1 MNMKTIFRHQTII
14 EYCIIIS
21 MVMLAG
27 CKHHERVPKSYIQ
40 PEEMKQILL
49 DMQAA
54 QAYVDNMP
62 YDSLHPRQEKLK
74 YYYQQI
80 LELYHLN
87 HQQFMRSYEYYV
99 MHPVI
104 MKMVYDS
111 LLSEVKR
118 RQVELD
124 SLLIKKRFQH
134 PIER

>member
-1 MNMKTIFRHQTII
+1 MNMKNTLLHQTVIGFCVI
-14 EYCIIIS
+14 LY
-21 MVMLAG
+21 MVMLAA

-99 MHPVI
+99 MHPII

-111 LLSEVKR
+111 LLSDVQR
-118 RQVELD
+118 RQAMLD

-134 PIER
+134 PVAK

>member
-1 MNMKTIFRHQTII
+1 
-14 EYCIIIS
+14 
-21 MVMLAG
+21 
-27 CKHHERVPKSYIQ
+27 
-40 PEEMKQILL
+40 
-49 DMQAA
+49 
-54 QAYVDNMP
+54 
-62 YDSLHPRQEKLK
+62 LK

-111 LLSEVKR
+111 LLSDVKR

>member
-1 MNMKTIFRHQTII
+1 MKNRIRQRIMHWIYAVACLI
-14 EYCIIIS
+14 MI
-21 MVMLAG
+21 AG

-40 PEEMKQILL
+40 PEEMKNILL

-111 LLSEVKR
+111 LLADVKR
-118 RQVELD
+118 RQVIVD

-134 PIER
+134 PIEK

>member
-1 MNMKTIFRHQTII
+1 MKNSIRQRII
-14 EYCIIIS
+14 CWTYAVACLIMI
-21 MVMLAG
+21 AG

-40 PEEMKQILL
+40 PEEMKNILL

-62 YDSLHPRQEKLK
+62 YDSLHLRQEKLK

-87 HQQFMRSYEYYV
+87 HQEFMRSYEYYV

-111 LLSEVKR
+111 LLADVKR
-118 RQVELD
+118 RQVMVD
-124 SLLIKKRFQH
+124 SMLIKKRFQH
-134 PIER
+134 PIEK